1 MSYTLTFGMGE
12 VAAAELIVVHN
23 SLNIAVQWLLSK
35 IYTYLT
41 DNKQQVFSISQHGH
55 HHRWGWAIV
64 SARHE
69 LAWSESPINPP
80 KCAMGTNSAISTSLS
95 RPIDICSDE

>member
-23 SLNIAVQWLLSK
+23 SLNLAVQWLLSK
-35 IYTYLT
+35 FYTSLT
-41 DNKQQVFSISQHGH
+41 DNKQVFSISQHGH
-55 HHRWGWAIV
+55 LKWGWAIV

-69 LAWSESPINPP
+69 LAWLESPINPP
-80 KCAMGTNSAISTSLS
+80 KCAMGTNSAISTSPS